1 MRQKLQLHGI
11 NTTLQTANG
20 AKRRRKNRLKQILR
34 FILMSN
40 IIWYVN
46 ELSFLHMFW
55 FHNWMQNGILKRI
68 KEKEDERDVLERQI
82 SDVNV
87 AHLDEREKKM
97 V

>member
-1 MRQKLQLHGI
+1 ML
-11 NTTLQTANG
+11 
-20 AKRRRKNRLKQILR
+20 
-34 FILMSN
+34 
-40 IIWYVN
+40 
-46 ELSFLHMFW
+46 W
-55 FHNWMQNGILKRI
+55 FHNWLQNGISKRI